1 MLRYYWTIIVL
12 VVLFLV
18 IGAPVVFVGHIM
30 LSLFGVKEFIFPYAK
45 FGCRIWLW
53 SAGARVHVK
62 GRENLDPKQSYLFIA
77 NHQSNLDPPLLF
89 IHLGHNTG
97 GIAKKELAKYP
108 ILKQAFPLAHIV
120 PIDRSNRAS
129 AIESTKLGA
138 AELKKGH
145 NLMAFPE
152 GTRTIDGKVK
162 EFKKGVFFMAVE
174 AGVPVVPVVVNDTRL
189 VMPKGRKVVTP
200 GDVFV
205 EILPPV
211 STAGYTEEN
220 IAELVELVRNQIVPL
235 VKTD

>member
-1 MLRYYWTIIVL
+1 MLRYYWTIVVL
-12 VVLFLV
+12 VALFLI

-30 LSLFGVKEFIFPYAK
+30 LAVFGVKEFIFPYAK

-62 GRENLDPKQSYLFIA
+62 GRENLDPNQSYLFIA

-120 PIDRSNRAS
+120 PIDRRNRAS

-138 AELKKGH
+138 AELQKGH

-152 GTRTIDGKVK
+152 GTRTTDGKVL
-162 EFKKGVFFMAVE
+162 EFKKGVFFMALE
-174 AGVPVVPVVVNDTRL
+174 AGAPVVPVAINFTGR

-205 EILPPV
+205 EILTPV
-211 STAGYTEEN
+211 STAGYTEET
-220 IAELVELVRNQIVPL
+220 IADLVEIVRNQIVGR
-235 VKTD
+235 VRAD